1 MLDKK
6 KLDVDEYI
14 ELVFSIGV
22 ADTEEAL
29 KKLERLKRYLPP
41 ADYEKIRANLL
52 LRGRKLPV
60 YGRENPPKRMRCEFF
75 WKLPSSLNQKIL
87 L

>member
-1 MLDKK
+1 MLRTPLKQPKIYLLVENLLWGLMLDKK

-52 LRGRKLPV
+52 LERFMDGYSP
-60 YGRENPPKRMRCEFF
+60 N
-75 WKLPSSLNQKIL
+75 
-87 L
+87 